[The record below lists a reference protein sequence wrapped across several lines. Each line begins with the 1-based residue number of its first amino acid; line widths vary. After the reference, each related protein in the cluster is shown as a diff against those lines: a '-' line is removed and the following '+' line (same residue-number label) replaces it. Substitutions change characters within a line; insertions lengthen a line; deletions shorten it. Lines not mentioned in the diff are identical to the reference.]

1 LLQFLCTSLKNDLEK
16 KQKSDIKIKKIANL
30 ELQILVIILSI
41 ILSAFFS
48 GMEIAFV
55 SSNKMHIELEKKKET
70 FLAKIL
76 DKLTENPSKFITT
89 MLVGNNIALVVYGYF
104 MGELLMPYLNP
115 YITSSFLILLAQTL
129 ISTVIIL
136 VTAEFLPKAIFRI
149 YANEFLKI
157 FALPAYIFFLLF
169 YVVSEFITFIS
180 DFVLRVFFNT
190 KQDNV
195 QLAFTKAELGN
206 YITEQLE
213 TVNEDDE
220 VDSEIQIFQ
229 NALDF
234 HNVRAREAMIPRTD
248 IIAIDV
254 HDTIEVLKELFIE
267 TGLSKIMVYKD
278 SLDDIIG
285 YVHVFDLFKNP
296 KSIRSILLPIEVVPE
311 TMMINDILNDLT
323 KKQKSVAIVLDEYG
337 GTSGLITIEDI
348 IEELFGDIEDE
359 HDLTELLEKRINNR
373 EFEFSARL
381 EVDYV
386 NETYNLTLP
395 KDDAYETIG
404 GLIVDAT
411 EKIPQQDEIIEIE
424 NFQFTILDVSSSKI
438 EKVYLKV
445 LFKEE

>member
-1 LLQFLCTSLKNDLEK
+1 
-16 KQKSDIKIKKIANL
+16 
-30 ELQILVIILSI
+30 
-41 ILSAFFS
+41 
-48 GMEIAFV
+48 MEIAFI
-55 SSNKMHIELEKKKET
+55 SANKMHIELEKKKET
-70 FLAKIL
+70 LLAKIL
-76 DKLTENPSKFITT
+76 DNLTKNPSKFITT
-89 MLVGNNIALVVYGYF
+89 MLVGNNISLVIYGYF
-104 MGELLMPYLNP
+104 MGELLMPYLSP
-115 YITSSFLILLAQTL
+115 YIANGFFILLVQTL
-129 ISTVIIL
+129 ISTLIIL
-136 VTAEFLPKAIFRI
+136 ITAEFIPKAIFRI

-157 FALPAYIFFLLF
+157 FALPAYLFFLLF
-169 YVVSEFITFIS
+169 YVISDFIIFIS

-190 KQDNV
+190 QQDNI

-213 TVNEDDE
+213 TVGGNED

-229 NALDF
+229 NALEF

-254 HDTIEVLKELFIE
+254 HNTLEFLKELFIE
-267 TGLSKIMVYKD
+267 TGLSKIMVYKN

-285 YVHVFDLFKNP
+285 YVHVFELFKNP

-359 HDLTELLEKRINNR
+359 HDSTELIEKKINNR
-373 EFEFSARL
+373 EFELSARL
-381 EVDYV
+381 EVDYI
-386 NETYNLTLP
+386 NEIYNLALP
-395 KDDAYETIG
+395 KDEAYETIG
-404 GLIVDAT
+404 GLIVNST

-424 NFQFTILDVSSSKI
+424 NFQFTILKVSLSKI
-438 EKVYLKV
+438 EKVYLKI
-445 LFKEE
+445 LFKEPFE

>member
-1 LLQFLCTSLKNDLEK
+1 
-16 KQKSDIKIKKIANL
+16 
-30 ELQILVIILSI
+30 
-41 ILSAFFS
+41 
-48 GMEIAFV
+48 MEIAFV
-55 SSNKMHIELEKKKET
+55 AANKMHIELEKKKEN
-70 FLAKIL
+70 FLARIL
-76 DKLTENPSKFITT
+76 HNLTEKPSKFITT
-89 MLVGNNIALVVYGYF
+89 MLVGNNITLVIYGYF
-104 MGELLMPYLNP
+104 MGMLLIPFLSP
-115 YITSSFLILLAQTL
+115 YITSSFLILLIQTL
-129 ISTVIIL
+129 ISTLIIL
-136 VTAEFLPKAIFRI
+136 VTAEFLPKAIFRV

-157 FALPAYIFFLLF
+157 FALPAYVFFLLF
-169 YVVSEFITFIS
+169 YVVSEFIIFIS

-190 KQDNV
+190 KQDSV

-206 YITEQLE
+206 YISEQLE
-213 TVNEDDE
+213 TVNEDKE
-220 VDSEIQIFQ
+220 IDSEIQIFQ

-234 HNVRAREAMIPRTD
+234 HNVRSREAMIPRTD

-254 HDTIEVLKELFIE
+254 HNTIKTLKELFIE
-267 TGLSKIMVYKD
+267 TGLSKIMVYKN

-296 KSIRSILLPIEVVPE
+296 KSIRSILLPIEFVPE
-311 TMMINDILNDLT
+311 TMMINGILNDLT

-359 HDLTELLEKRINNR
+359 HDSTKLLEKKINNR

-386 NETYNLTLP
+386 NETYRLALP

-411 EKIPQQDEIIEIE
+411 ENIPQQDEIIEIE
-424 NFQFTILDVSSSKI
+424 NFQFTIIEVSSSKI
-438 EKVYLKV
+438 EKVYLKI

>member
-1 LLQFLCTSLKNDLEK
+1 MELEV
-16 KQKSDIKIKKIANL
+16 L
-30 ELQILVIILSI
+30 IILISI
-41 ILSAFFS
+41 LLSAFFS

-55 SSNKMHIELEKKKET
+55 SANKMYIELEKKKET
-70 FLAKIL
+70 FLAKTL
-76 DKLTENPSKFITT
+76 QKLTDNPSKFITT
-89 MLVGNNIALVVYGYF
+89 MLVGNNIALVIYGYF
-104 MGELLMPYLNP
+104 MGELLMPYLKP
-115 YITSSFLILLAQTL
+115 YVASDFLILLIQTL
-129 ISTVIIL
+129 ISTIIIL
-136 VTAEFLPKAIFRI
+136 ITAEFLPKAIFRI

-157 FALPAYIFFLLF
+157 FAIPAHFFLLLF
-169 YVVSEFITFIS
+169 YLISLFITFIS
-180 DFVLRVFFNT
+180 DFILRVFFDT

-195 QLAFTKAELGN
+195 QLAFTKAELGHF
-206 YITEQLE
+206 ITEQLE
-213 TVNEDDE
+213 TVDDEE

-254 HDTIEVLKELFIE
+254 QDTVKNLKELFVA
-267 TGLSKIMVYKD
+267 TGLSKIMVYRD

-285 YVHVFDLFKNP
+285 YVHVFELFKNP
-296 KSIRSILLPIEVVPE
+296 TSIQSILLPINVVPE
-311 TMMINDILNDLT
+311 TMMINDILSDLT

-359 HDLTELLEKRINNR
+359 HDTIELLENKINDR

-381 EVDYV
+381 EVDYI
-386 NETYNLTLP
+386 NETYNLLLP
-395 KDDAYETIG
+395 EDDAYETLG
-404 GLIVDAT
+404 GLIVDSI
-411 EKIPQQDEIIEIE
+411 ENIPLQGEIIEIE
-424 NFQFTILDVSSSKI
+424 NFQFTITEVSSSKI